1 MNVCVSL
8 QAAQQRVNELNSR
21 YEILP
26 KKQNTFFFLAVLPK
40 QKYHTLQEMY
50 NRIQSSHEQSSTVP
64 KFPSKVVLCSSSVVS
79 DSVTPWTIVRYIYI
93 YIVHYMYTGSSVHG
107 IFQARILEWVATSFF
122 SHPELLDIQRT
133 KMTFLTYSLLY
144 WENIINIDQSWGDSD
159 IRTIRHRF

>member
-93 YIVHYMYTGSSVHG
+93 YSSLYVYRLLCPWDFPGKNTRVGCHFLLQPSRVTWYTKNKNDVLDLFS
-107 IFQARILEWVATSFF
+107 IILRKYNQYRSILRW
-122 SHPELLDIQRT
+122 LR
-133 KMTFLTYSLLY
+133 Y
-144 WENIINIDQSWGDSD
+144 
-159 IRTIRHRF
+159 